1 MMPVRWMVALLLLL
15 AAADVARAAP
25 DPATKP
31 PMPDPCIKAP
41 NLPYCG

>member
-1 MMPVRWMVALLLLL
+1 MMPVRWVVALLFL
-15 AAADVARAAP
+15 AATAGAWAAP
-25 DPATKP
+25 DAATNP